1 MPSTLDP
8 IALAHEFRISMPA
21 SYRRTHGLDAIQEHA
36 AIVARRGSA
45 IAHVELWRI
54 RRGAVVVVVTDERSE
69 ALAMMSAAIACAGFD
84 IVVAE
89 AYRRARGTRPAESVA
104 LFELQRPNS
113 DDGPITASDV
123 VPIARA
129 LESMIEGHVG
139 ADSLLKRNART
150 VPPGRQGSPDVT
162 FADDEETAIL
172 LVQAR
177 DRPGLLATITSAL
190 TDAEARIV
198 DSEIVTVAG
207 RVRDRFQLTETDGAP
222 ISSSRRLDIARRVLA
237 AIEQS
242 DPRSTGA

>member
-1 MPSTLDP
+1 MPP
-8 IALAHEFRISMPA
+8 
-21 SYRRTHGLDAIQEHA
+21 SYRRAHGLDAIQEHA

-45 IAHVELWRI
+45 AAHVELWRI
-54 RRGAVVVVVTDERSE
+54 RRGAVVVVVTDERSDG
-69 ALAMMSAAIACAGFD
+69 LAMMSAAIAAAGFD

-104 LFELQRPNS
+104 LFELQRPAS
-113 DDGPITASDV
+113 DDGPIAPDDV

-129 LESMIEGHVG
+129 VESMIEGHVG

-162 FADDEETAIL
+162 FADDEEASVL

-177 DRPGLLATITSAL
+177 DRPGLLATVASAL
-190 TDAEARIV
+190 TEAEARIV

-207 RVRDRFQLTETDGAP
+207 RVRDRFQLTEADGRP
-222 ISSSRRLDIARRVLA
+222 LSPSRRVDIARRVLA

-242 DPRSTGA
+242 DPRSSRD